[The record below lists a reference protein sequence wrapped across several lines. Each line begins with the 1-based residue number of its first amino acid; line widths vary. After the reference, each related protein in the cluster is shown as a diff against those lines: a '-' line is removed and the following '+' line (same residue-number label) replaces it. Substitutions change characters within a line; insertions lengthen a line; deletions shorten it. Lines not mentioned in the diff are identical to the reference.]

1 MERKQHGENIEV
13 KTKISRAL
21 FESLKNIENGA
32 ELREWYHDTT
42 EFDDELDKLCK
53 ELDIGVLALLSG
65 IVFGKVTVEE
75 FDE

>member
-1 MERKQHGENIEV
+1 MEKNIEV
-13 KTKISRAL
+13 KAKISRAL
-21 FESLKNIENGA
+21 LENLKNIENGA

-65 IVFGKVTVEE
+65 IVFGKITVEA
-75 FDE
+75 FDG

>member
-1 MERKQHGENIEV
+1 MEENIEV
-13 KTKISRAL
+13 KAKISRAL
-21 FESLKNIENGA
+21 LENLKNIENGA

-65 IVFGKVTVEE
+65 IVFGKITVEA